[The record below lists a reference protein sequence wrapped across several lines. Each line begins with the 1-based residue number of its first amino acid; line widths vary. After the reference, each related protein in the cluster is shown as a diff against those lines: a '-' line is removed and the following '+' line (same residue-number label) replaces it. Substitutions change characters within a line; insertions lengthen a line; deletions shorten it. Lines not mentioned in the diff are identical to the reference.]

1 MHCAH
6 GRFALGLPLPGDG
19 PRVAP
24 AAVHIGNQ
32 A

>member
-1 MHCAH
+1 MHYAH
-6 GRFALGLPLPGDG
+6 GRFALRLPLQATG